1 MPSVE
6 ELLKER
12 DELRSRLSVLDQEL
26 EQALVAAEDARE
38 RADRL
43 AAERVEVDSALEAHE
58 REAAAL
64 RSRLAEAQREAADL
78 AGRLERLQG
87 ELLSSRAAKSNLGK
101 PDPGSNLNEELQDF
115 AEHLEQANA
124 SLERRVH
131 DRTAEL
137 ANAFAALRER
147 DERLHFAQTA
157 AGAGMWDWHIAR
169 GSVVWSRECYELCGI
184 PPGSIEPSLDG
195 WLSAIL
201 PEDRPAAEAS
211 IQRILR
217 NGDREFRAEFR
228 ILHPAKGLRWIAG
241 RGRVLERDPDG
252 RPQRL
257 IGLIFDVTETKHL
270 EDELRRAKETAE
282 RADRAKTQFLAA
294 ASHDL
299 RQPIQ
304 AAALY
309 AELLRRHA
317 EKIGVADLFEL
328 LQASIASLHSM
339 LNGLLDLSRLEAGVV
354 EPAPVNF
361 DPDPLLFRLV
371 SEFRAEAQSQKVELR
386 CRPFGQPILTDPQ
399 MLDRI
404 LRNLVSNAI
413 KHGASSGSGGAVLI
427 ACRRRADHAEFQVW
441 DNGPGIPPEHLDT
454 IFEEFHQL
462 NNPERSSTKGFG
474 LGLSIVARM
483 ARLLGLRVGVRSVVG
498 RGSLFTV
505 SVPLAGSAVP
515 ACPVLASP
523 APAPATA
530 PSGVTP
536 LTPDFAGHVALVVED
551 DDNILKGMSMMLED
565 WGIRVVAAH
574 TPDELAS
581 RLDGVPAVPSVIIA
595 DHRLPGGAT
604 GRTVVEMVRR
614 RWKVPA
620 IIVTGDTAPERLREA
635 KSIGC
640 RLMHKPVQPRELA
653 ETLARVIR
661 EGRAP
666 CKACGAGG

>member
-1 MPSVE
+1 MPTVE

-12 DELRSRLSVLDQEL
+12 DELRGRLSVLDQEL

-43 AAERVEVDSALEAHE
+43 AAERVELDRALEARE

-64 RSRLAEAQREAADL
+64 RSRLAEVQRDAADL

-87 ELLSSRAAKSNLGK
+87 SLLPSREAK
-101 PDPGSNLNEELQDF
+101 PDLGMTLNEELQDF
-115 AEHLEQANA
+115 AVRLEQVNA
-124 SLERRVH
+124 SLEQRVQ
-131 DRTAEL
+131 DRTVEL

-169 GSVVWSRECYELCGI
+169 GSVVWSRECYQLCGI

-211 IQRILR
+211 IQRVLR
-217 NGDREFRAEFR
+217 QGDREFRAEFR
-228 ILHPAKGLRWIAG
+228 ILHPTKGLRWIAG
-241 RGRVLERDPDG
+241 RGRVLDRDPEG

-257 IGLIFDVTETKHL
+257 IGLIFDVTETKTL
-270 EDELRRAKETAE
+270 EDELRRAKDTAE

-309 AELLRRHA
+309 AELLRRQA
-317 EKIGVADLFEL
+317 EKFGAAEVFEL
-328 LQASIASLHSM
+328 LQASIASLHTM

-361 DPDPLLFRLV
+361 DPDPLLFRLI

-399 MLDRI
+399 LLDRI

-413 KHGASSGSGGAVLI
+413 KHGASSGAGGAVLI
-427 ACRRRADHAEFQVW
+427 ACRRRAGHAEFQVW
-441 DNGPGIPPEHLDT
+441 DNGPGIPPEHIDS

-498 RGSLFTV
+498 RGSVFTV

-523 APAPATA
+523 VPMPGSATPPAP
-530 PSGVTP
+530 
-536 LTPDFAGHVALVVED
+536 DFTGHVALVVED
-551 DDNILKGMSMMLED
+551 DDNILRGMSMMLED

-581 RLDGVPAVPSVIIA
+581 RLDGVPAVPSVVIA

-640 RLMHKPVQPRELA
+640 RLMHKPVEPRELA